1 MKLSLTYYFLLF
13 MIYSIMGWLLE
24 VICKLND
31 EKKFINRGFLI
42 GPYCPIYGCGAVLI
56 TFLLYRYSFDPL
68 VLFIMTTTSCGILE
82 YMTSFIMEKLYK
94 ARWWDYSKRLFNING
109 RVCLGTLIPFGIF
122 GLIIT
127 YITNPFITGV
137 LDNINIKYL
146 NISAILGLLI
156 LILDNIISTI
166 IILGFRKTTIK
177 VGKELNKDNTEQI
190 TKEVRKILS
199 NRSWGYKRLIEA
211 FPNLET
217 IKFKI
222 QEITDEVKENA
233 KEIKENINEKVQD
246 VKTTINSRKEIVKN
260 NISEKTEEMKTNITN
275 TGKTVLKKISYRKRK
290 IKVSLN
296 LNKKKLIKVFK
307 KEKPKL

>member
-1 MKLSLTYYFLLF
+1 MKLNITYYFLLF
-13 MIYSIMGWLLE
+13 MIYSILGWMLE
-24 VICKLND
+24 VICKLYD

-56 TFLLYRYSFDPL
+56 TLLLYKYSYDPL
-68 VLFIMTTTSCGILE
+68 VLFIMTTLGCGILE

-122 GLIIT
+122 GLILT
-127 YITNPFITGV
+127 YITNPIFIQFFDKCNF
-137 LDNINIKYL
+137 LYL
-146 NISAILGLLI
+146 KITAITILSL

-166 IILGFRKTTIK
+166 IILEFRKTTIK
-177 VGKELNKDNTEQI
+177 VRQEKRRDNTEQI
-190 TKEVRKILS
+190 TKEVREILS
-199 NRSWGYKRLIEA
+199 KKSWGYKRLIDA

-233 KEIKENINEKVQD
+233 KEIKENIGEKVQD
-246 VKTTINSRKEIVKN
+246 VKVTINN
-260 NISEKTEEMKTNITN
+260 KTEEMKNNITEKKEKMKNNLSN
-275 TGKTVLKKISYRKRK
+275 TGKKVIKTINYKKRK
-290 IKVSLN
+290 IKVRLHLN
-296 LNKKKLIKVFK
+296 NKKQ
-307 KEKPKL
+307 